1 VASEPRSVRTR
12 RRTTRPRPVPVPP
25 SGRGADSPGETGDW
39 SRTIERLTAAAGIIA
54 PTTIITALLYYY
66 GYVAS
71 YARFDSFGVD
81 ISTLQL
87 STQELL
93 LESVEVIYVPCA
105 VLLAALVAVLV
116 IRARTRSALA
126 APAPHPWLRR
136 AGWAAL
142 ILGVLALGRAAYGVF
157 VPAVAMVEV
166 PPATTPF
173 CLGAGAALAMY
184 GRELLIAT
192 SRGADQDRPPETG
205 VRLLVAGIVVL
216 SLFWMANT
224 FASAYGRSQT
234 EAGRWSPAERPA
246 VTLDTEEQLYL
257 NAACAELTTL
267 PQDTDQRYRYR
278 YRGLRLLAVGG
289 ERLFLVPERWR
300 DGCPV
305 VVLPYDSVRVQFSP

>member
-1 VASEPRSVRTR
+1 MAAEPRSAR
-12 RRTTRPRPVPVPP
+12 RRTIRPRPVPRPP
-25 SGRGADSPGETGDW
+25 RGGEPGSPEQPADW
-39 SRTIERLTAAAGIIA
+39 SRSIERLSAAAGIIA
-54 PTTIITALLYYY
+54 PTTVITALLYYY

-71 YARFDSFGVD
+71 YSRFASFGVD

-93 LESVEVIYVPCA
+93 LESVEVVYVPST
-105 VLLAALVAVLV
+105 VLLAVLVAALV
-116 IRARTRSALA
+116 IRAGTRSALA
-126 APAPHPWLRR
+126 APAPHPWLRVTG
-136 AGWAAL
+136 AAAL
-142 ILGVLALGRAAYGVF
+142 VLGVLALGRGAYGVF

-173 CLGAGAALAMY
+173 CLGAGAALAAY

-192 SRGADQDRPPETG
+192 GRGADHERPPETG
-205 VRLLVAGIVVL
+205 VRVLVAGIVVL

-224 FASAYGRSQT
+224 FASAYGRSQV
-234 EAGRWSPAERPA
+234 ESGRWSPAARPA

-257 NAACAELTTL
+257 NATCAELTTL

-305 VVLPYDSVRVQFSP
+305 VVLPSDGARVQFSA